1 MVVLLSEI
9 ELSRRFSIL
18 PWGVSF
24 WLCWGANQAARA
36 KPDARAEGFPAD
48 LKIRILQDLRCQPK
62 AYTCKGFLN
71 RRQAPPLDSDFFF
84 WKLPDLDFLIKI
96 KHSTLRKKHE
106 TKSHTLYVIPQPR
119 LFEVC
124 FVFLCFFC
132 FPGFPGFPRFCV
144 FRLCVLSW

>member
-1 MVVLLSEI
+1 MVVLLNEI

-62 AYTCKGFLN
+62 ATNCKALLSTRQVPPSGFWL
-71 RRQAPPLDSDFFF
+71 FF
-84 WKLPDLDFLIKI
+84 WKLPDLDFPIKI
-96 KHSTLRKKHE
+96 KHSALRKKHE

-132 FPGFPGFPRFCV
+132 FPVFPGFPRFCV

>member
-48 LKIRILQDLRCQPK
+48 LQIRILQDLRCQPK

-106 TKSHTLYVIPQPR
+106 TKSHTLDVISQPW
-119 LFEVC
+119 LFEVYVRV
-124 FVFLCFFC
+124 FVFFVFFWFFAFSCFF
-132 FPGFPGFPRFCV
+132 V
-144 FRLCVLSW
+144 FRSCALSW

>member
-36 KPDARAEGFPAD
+36 KPDARAEGFPAN
-48 LKIRILQDLRCQPK
+48 LEIKILQDLRCQPK

-106 TKSHTLYVIPQPR
+106 TKSHTLYVIYCYPTTK
-119 LFEVC
+119 V
-124 FVFLCFFC
+124 V
-132 FPGFPGFPRFCV
+132 
-144 FRLCVLSW
+144 